1 MSRPLVVALALAAC
15 GGAGPART
23 PASEPEAR
31 APDAAG
37 LVVAG
42 VELPPLPHGVR
53 LDRAPLEAGVARAQ
67 QSGDDERP
75 ELPDT
80 ASRAELDAYVAGP
93 LRTWMV
99 ERGRGL
105 SEARRLLADAERDE
119 AEDGERA
126 VAAAVI
132 GVLYVRLALE
142 LAELPLPTS
151 VRSDPALRLGVR
163 NALLEAASPLF
174 TGAESAFAACAIA
187 SVRSTDPSLEP
198 WERFCD
204 ERAVDARD
212 APRPI
217 DETGVEERPE
227 AEGGDAS

>member
-1 MSRPLVVALALAAC
+1 ML
-15 GGAGPART
+15 
-23 PASEPEAR
+23 
-31 APDAAG
+31 
-37 LVVAG
+37 
-42 VELPPLPHGVR
+42 
-53 LDRAPLEAGVARAQ
+53 
-67 QSGDDERP
+67 
-75 ELPDT
+75 
-80 ASRAELDAYVAGP
+80 
-93 LRTWMV
+93 

-105 SEARRLLADAERDE
+105 SEARRLLADAEREE

-142 LAELPLPTS
+142 LAELPLPAS

-204 ERAVDARD
+204 ENAVESRE

-217 DETGVEERPE
+217 DDGSAGERVE
-227 AEGGDAS
+227 AEDGDAG

>member
-1 MSRPLVVALALAAC
+1 MSRALVVALALAAC
-15 GGAGPART
+15 GGAGPARS
-23 PASEPEAR
+23 PASTPEDR
-31 APDAAG
+31 ASDEEN

-53 LDRAPLEAGVARAQ
+53 LDRAPLEAGIARALRT
-67 QSGDDERP
+67 GDDERP
-75 ELPDT
+75 ALPDT
-80 ASRAELDAYVAGP
+80 ADRAEVDAYVAGP
-93 LRTWMV
+93 LRPWML

-105 SEARRLLADAERDE
+105 SEARRLLADAEREE

-142 LAELPLPTS
+142 LAELPLPAS

-204 ERAVDARD
+204 ENAVESRE

-217 DETGVEERPE
+217 DDGSAGERVE
-227 AEGGDAS
+227 AEDGDAG